1 VGTDERREKREA
13 LRSSAS
19 SSSGCASRVADVGE
33 RGVAGSIV
41 VLVSEA
47 SVLSA
52 LNECAVAGPGESW
65 NVKSA
70 SAAPGESACSGAGSA
85 KKRWRYAWNQ
95 TTNCRFSSEHS
106 TNERYASKSDSLRAG
121 SESA

>member
-13 LRSSAS
+13 LRSSPS
-19 SSSGCASRVADVGE
+19 SSSGCASGVADVGE

-52 LNECAVAGPGESW
+52 FNEYAAGPGESW

-85 KKRWRYAWNQ
+85 
-95 TTNCRFSSEHS
+95 
-106 TNERYASKSDSLRAG
+106 
-121 SESA
+121 